1 MKEKLP
7 MIEVLGWLRANH
19 PELHAAAEVERDWVW
34 LCCDLR
40 GNHNQAVRDS
50 LCEYGFRFA
59 KRGHALPSGQ
69 VSYWSHSCT
78 KPIPFKRRG
87 KSGTKPT
94 TTQTNSN
101 DAAPFSSDELAEASL
116 LFA

>member
-7 MIEVLGWLRANH
+7 MTEVLAWLHANH
-19 PELHAAAEVERDWVW
+19 PTLHTAVEVERDWLW

-40 GNHNQAVRDS
+40 GEHNQAVRDS
-50 LCEYGFRFA
+50 ISEYGFRFA
-59 KRGHALPSGQ
+59 KRGHTLPSGI
-69 VSYWSHSCT
+69 VSFWSHSCT

-87 KSGTKPT
+87 KSTNPSTTDTK
-94 TTQTNSN
+94 
-101 DAAPFSSDELAEASL
+101 DAPFSSAELAEASA

>member
-7 MIEVLGWLRANH
+7 MTEVLAWLHANH
-19 PELHAAAEVERDWVW
+19 PTLHAAATVERDWLW

-40 GNHNQAVRDS
+40 GDHNKAVRDS
-50 LCEYGFRFA
+50 ISEYGFRFA
-59 KRGHALPSGQ
+59 KRGHTLPNGF
-69 VSYWSHSCT
+69 VSFWSHSCT

-87 KSGTKPT
+87 KSANKPT
-94 TTQTNSN
+94 ATNNSDDN
-101 DAAPFSSDELAEASL
+101 AAPFSSDELAEASA